1 MKMMENV
8 LVSAVVELAVMAINN
23 VMHKSKADSALA
35 LSLQG
40 LITLSLRNRIM
51 LLIEL
56 ILLIALETM
65 ATVFQSNQTTCQHI
79 KERMGVKLVEILIN
93 VMVSLAKPIMIV
105 IVVAAAI
112 SCLSLS
118 EDAYL

>member
-1 MKMMENV
+1 MMENV
-8 LVSAVVELAVMAINN
+8 LVSAAVELAVMAINN